1 MLVDLFAHVYELCFG
16 GDGLE
21 VLMFKVNIIRFLLYD
36 QRMEFKLNGPLPPD
50 MGCGPSHKMKRG
62 YALTRI
68 KIK

>member
-36 QRMEFKLNGPLPPD
+36 QRMEV
-50 MGCGPSHKMKRG
+50 M
-62 YALTRI
+62 
-68 KIK
+68 